1 MPTTPTPAELADA
14 RELLESSRRL
24 RDDLLG
30 AVGKLDSYI
39 EQLREV
45 TGDEPHSGATAPAP
59 PGH

>member
-1 MPTTPTPAELADA
+1 MPYTPTDEEVQDA
-14 RELLESSRRL
+14 KDLLDSSQRL

-45 TGDEPHSGATAPAP
+45 VAADNDSSPSS
-59 PGH
+59 

>member
-1 MPTTPTPAELADA
+1 MPYTPTDAEVAEAKD
-14 RELLESSRRL
+14 LLDSSQKL

-45 TGDEPHSGATAPAP
+45 VASDDSPQS
-59 PGH
+59 

>member
-1 MPTTPTPAELADA
+1 MPHTPTEEELADA
-14 RELLESSRRL
+14 AELLESSQRL

-45 TGDEPHSGATAPAP
+45 VVRDDRPRP
-59 PGH
+59 

>member
-1 MPTTPTPAELADA
+1 MPTTPSPAELSEAK
-14 RELLESSRRL
+14 ELLESSQRL

-45 TGDEPHSGATAPAP
+45 VTGDDEPGS
-59 PGH
+59 